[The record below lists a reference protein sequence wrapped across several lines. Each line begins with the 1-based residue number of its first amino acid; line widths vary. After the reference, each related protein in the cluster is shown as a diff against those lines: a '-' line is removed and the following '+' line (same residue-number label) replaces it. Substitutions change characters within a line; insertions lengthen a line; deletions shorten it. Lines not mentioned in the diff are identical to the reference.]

1 MKGDLTKGS
10 PISSV
15 CRFTLPLLLSV
26 AFQQIYSIS
35 DSIIVGKFA
44 SDGEAALA
52 SVGASYPVT
61 MIYMSI
67 AVGCNAGV
75 SVVLSH
81 LFGSRRY
88 RDMKT
93 AATTSI
99 IGATVLSLVLTVFG
113 LVFAGDFLKMLN
125 APENIMG
132 DSVLYLQLFFVGF
145 LLLFLYNIANGI
157 FTALGDSVTPLI
169 FLISSSF
176 ANIILNYIFV
186 KYLHLDVFGV
196 ALASLITQSAAGI
209 LSFIFVI
216 IKLNSFKTEKFKL
229 FSVKM
234 LATVSKYAVPG
245 ILQQSFISVGNL
257 FIQGLVNSF
266 GSSVIAGYSAAI
278 KLNTFCLSS
287 LNTVGTG
294 ISAFTAQN
302 IGAGKTERVKKGT
315 VGIAAMACC
324 VGAVFT
330 ICYFFFADGL
340 ISLFMSKKDMTA
352 LALSAGRDFLKIV
365 APFDIIGAVKL
376 ICDGVLRGG
385 GAMGQFLTATF
396 TDLLLRVILAFSLV
410 YMMPDLEYRAIW
422 MSWPAG
428 WIAAT
433 VLSVI
438 FVMNGSWKRGK
449 II

>member
-10 PISSV
+10 PMSAV
-15 CRFTLPLLLSV
+15 CKFTLPLLLSV

-44 SDGEAALA
+44 ADGEAALA
-52 SVGASYPVT
+52 SIGSSYPIT
-61 MIYMSI
+61 MIYMAI
-67 AVGCNAGV
+67 GVGCNAGV

-88 RDMKT
+88 KDMKT
-93 AATTSI
+93 AASTSI
-99 IGATVLSLVLTVFG
+99 IAASVLSVILTVFG
-113 LVFAGDFLKMLN
+113 LIFAGDFLKMLN
-125 APENIMG
+125 TPENIMG
-132 DSVLYLQLFFVGF
+132 DSTLYLQLFFVGY

-176 ANIILNYIFV
+176 ANIILNYVFV
-186 KYLHLDVFGV
+186 RFLHLDVFGV

-209 LSFIFVI
+209 LAFVFVI
-216 IKLNSFKTEKFKL
+216 IKLKSFKTEKFKL
-229 FSVKM
+229 FSGRM
-234 LATVSKYAVPG
+234 LATLSKYAVPG
-245 ILQQSFISVGNL
+245 MLQQSFISVGNL

-302 IGAGKTERVKKGT
+302 IGAGKTDRVKKGT
-315 VGIAAMACC
+315 VGITVMACC
-324 VGAVFT
+324 VGAVFSVA
-330 ICYFFFADGL
+330 CYIFADGL
-340 ISLFMSKKDMTA
+340 ISLFMSKEDMTD
-352 LALSAGRDFLKIV
+352 LALSAGRDFLRIV
-365 APFDIIGAVKL
+365 APFYVIGAIKL

-385 GAMGQFLTATF
+385 GAMGQFLCATF
-396 TDLLLRVILAFSLV
+396 TDLLLRVILAFTLV
-410 YMMPDLEYRAIW
+410 SVIPSLEYRAIW
-422 MSWPAG
+422 VSWPAG
-428 WIAAT
+428 WIVAT

-438 FVMNGSWKRGK
+438 FVMSGSWKKGK
-449 II
+449 IM